1 MEKYIRR
8 LKDLYH
14 NPELYIKYLNVLI
27 KKFGKEK
34 LNLEEMKI
42 DKQRNSD
49 FEEDILK
56 FVINQ
61 QLLDMNE
68 DELNT
73 LYKEIINIKNN
84 R

>member
-14 NPELYIKYLNVLI
+14 NSELYIKYLNVLI